1 MEIFSKKGVRAMK
14 KIQNKI
20 KCPIC
25 NEGFLEKIVSDYSTF
40 VKDGAREIRILVKN
54 LQRDKCPKC
63 NEEFLPQEALD
74 RIEVEKYQKL
84 ELLTPTE
91 LKMIREKLSFTQEEM
106 SDLLWVGKKS
116 YFRWE
121 NGLSVQNKSIDK
133 YIRLVSENPDN
144 VLLLKKLRGQEGHHF
159 NKEKVATYFESI
171 RSVDSEETEEE
182 LVAQTG
188 YKTEVSGEI
197 KKKAQEVIKKYLEE
211 QKNG

>member
-1 MEIFSKKGVRAMK
+1 MK

-25 NEGFLEKIVSDYSTF
+25 NEGLLEKIASDYSTF

-74 RIEVEKYQKL
+74 RIEIEKYQKL

-106 SDLLWVGKKS
+106 SDLLGVGKKS

-121 NGLSVQNKSIDK
+121 NGLSIQNKSIDK
-133 YIRLVSENPDN
+133 YIRLVSESPDN
-144 VLLLKKLRGQEGHHF
+144 VLLLKKLIGQEGHRF

-171 RSVDSEETEEE
+171 RSIDSEETAEEE
-182 LVAQTG
+182 LVAQAG
-188 YKTEVSGEI
+188 YKAEVSDEI
-197 KKKAQEVIKKYLEE
+197 KKKVQEVIKKYLEE

>member
-1 MEIFSKKGVRAMK
+1 MK

-25 NEGFLEKIVSDYSTF
+25 NESFLEKIASDYSTF

-106 SDLLWVGKKS
+106 SDLLGVGKKS

-121 NGLSVQNKSIDK
+121 NGLSIQNKSFDK
-133 YIRLVSENPDN
+133 YIRLVSESPDN
-144 VLLLKKLRGQEGHHF
+144 VLLLKKLIGQEEHHF

-182 LVAQTG
+182 LVAQAG
-188 YKTEVSGEI
+188 YKAEVSDEI
-197 KKKAQEVIKKYLEE
+197 KKKVQEVIKKYLEE